1 MTNPGSGYLNLT
13 GLEDNTITSA
23 QVASLKDWLKVCVK
37 KFVYVYLVR
46 ASANLRQEFAL
57 GVTLTAFRIHFL
69 LVQYCGR
76 NRPS

>member
-37 KFVYVYLVR
+37 KFVYVYLV
-46 ASANLRQEFAL
+46 
-57 GVTLTAFRIHFL
+57 I
-69 LVQYCGR
+69 
-76 NRPS
+76 